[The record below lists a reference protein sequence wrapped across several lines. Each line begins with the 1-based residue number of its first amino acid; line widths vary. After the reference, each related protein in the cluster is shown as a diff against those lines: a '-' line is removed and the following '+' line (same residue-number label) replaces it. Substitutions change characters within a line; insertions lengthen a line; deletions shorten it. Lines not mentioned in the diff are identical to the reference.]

1 MAIAMGG
8 SARIAQGVHAM
19 SQFLLAVLFAGAMS
33 FLALAASFAEAP
45 RSQIVSLS
53 E

>member
-1 MAIAMGG
+1 MSIRTGQK
-8 SARIAQGVHAM
+8 ARIAQGVHAM
-19 SQFLLAVLFAGAMS
+19 SQFLLAVMFAGAMS